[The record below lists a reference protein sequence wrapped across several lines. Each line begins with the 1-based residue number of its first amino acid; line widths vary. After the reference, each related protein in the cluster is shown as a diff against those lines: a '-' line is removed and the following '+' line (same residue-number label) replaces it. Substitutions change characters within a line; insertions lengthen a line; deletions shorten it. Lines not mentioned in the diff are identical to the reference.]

1 MDTTGEPAKRKQ
13 VLIEPKAYGEA
24 QEVLYDSVLRLW
36 EVVDNLSRLRP
47 TKSEDYSVSIFGSA
61 RLLPNDDVYQQ
72 VKWLARELVNLGCHI
87 VTGGGPGLMQAANAG
102 AQEAAPHAPDRSVG
116 IRIELEFE
124 QETNPF
130 VGQVYEHKS
139 FFSRL
144 HHFVLRSNAF
154 VVVPGGIGTTLEMM
168 MIWQLLQV
176 RKLYDT
182 PFVLV
187 GQMWSDLVDWAERH
201 MIDHRPQL
209 ASPRDMTIPEC
220 VDSVQEAFELV
231 RLDYGRWQQLP

>member
-1 MDTTGEPAKRKQ
+1 MEINGEPSNKRP
-13 VLIEPKAYGEA
+13 VLLEPKSYDQA
-24 QEVLYDSVLRLW
+24 QEILYDSVLRLW

-47 TKSEDYSVSIFGSA
+47 SKSEYYSVSIFGSA
-61 RLLPNDDVYQQ
+61 RLTPDDDIYRG
-72 VKWLARELVNLGCHI
+72 VKWLAREIVDLGCHI

-102 AQEAAPHAPDRSVG
+102 AQEAAPNSPDRSVG

-154 VVVPGGIGTTLEMM
+154 VVVPGGIGTSLEMM

-187 GQMWSDLVDWAERH
+187 GSMWSDLVEWAERY
-201 MIDHRPQL
+201 MIDHKPQL
-209 ASPRDMTIPEC
+209 AWPRDMTIPSC
-220 VDSVQEAFELV
+220 VGTVEEAFDLI
-231 RLDYGRWQQLP
+231 RLDYARWQELP

>member
-1 MDTTGEPAKRKQ
+1 MTPDDKVKKKPI
-13 VLIEPKAYGEA
+13 LIEPQAYDQAHEI
-24 QEVLYDSVLRLW
+24 LYDSVLHLW

-47 TKSEDYSVSIFGSA
+47 RKSEYYSVSIFGSA
-61 RLLPNDDVYQQ
+61 RIKPKDVIYGE
-72 VKWLARELVNLGCHI
+72 VKWLAGELVDLGCHI

-102 AQEAAPHAPDRSVG
+102 AQEAAPDAPERSVG

-124 QETNPF
+124 QEANPF
-130 VGQVYEHKS
+130 VGRVYEHKT

-154 VVVPGGIGTTLEMM
+154 VVVSGGIGTSLEMM

-176 RKLYDT
+176 QNIYDT

-187 GQMWSDLVDWAERH
+187 GPMWSELVDWAERC
-201 MIDHRPQL
+201 MIDAQPQL
-209 ASPRDMTIPEC
+209 ASPRDMTIPDC
-220 VDSVQEAFELV
+220 VTTVEEALELI
-231 RLDYGRWQQLP
+231 RADYARWQE

>member
-1 MDTTGEPAKRKQ
+1 M
-13 VLIEPKAYGEA
+13 EPKSYDQA

-47 TKSEDYSVSIFGSA
+47 TKSEYYSVSIFGSA
-61 RLLPNDDVYQQ
+61 RLLPDDDDYNH
-72 VKWLARELVNLGCHI
+72 VKWLARELVNSGCHI

-102 AQEAAPHAPDRSVG
+102 AQEAAPNAPDRSVG

-154 VVVPGGIGTTLEMM
+154 VVVSGGIGTSLEMM

-187 GQMWSDLVDWAERH
+187 GHMWSELVEWAELH
-201 MIDHRPQL
+201 MINHKPQL
-209 ASPRDMTIPEC
+209 ASPRDMTIPSC
-220 VDSVQEAFELV
+220 VKTVQEAFDLV

>member
-1 MDTTGEPAKRKQ
+1 MAVNNEPAKKKP
-13 VLIEPKAYGEA
+13 VLLEPRSYDQA

-47 TKSEDYSVSIFGSA
+47 TKSEYYSVSIFGSA
-61 RLLPNDDVYQQ
+61 RLLPDDDVYKD
-72 VKWLARELVNLGCHI
+72 VKWLARELVDLGCHI

-102 AQEAAPHAPDRSVG
+102 AKEAAPNAPERSIG

-154 VVVPGGIGTTLEMM
+154 LVVPGGIGTSLEMM

-187 GQMWSDLVDWAERH
+187 GTMWSELVEWAERY
-201 MIDHRPQL
+201 MLDHKPQL
-209 ASPRDMTIPEC
+209 ASPRDMTIPSC
-220 VDSVQEAFELV
+220 VNRVDEALNLV
-231 RLDYGRWQQLP
+231 RVDYDRWKKLP

>member
-47 TKSEDYSVSIFGSA
+47 TKSENYSVSIFGSA
-61 RLLPNDDVYQQ
+61 RLLPSDDVYEQ
-72 VKWLARELVNLGCHI
+72 VKWLARELVNLGCVI

-102 AQEAAPHAPDRSVG
+102 ALEAAPNAPDRSVG
-116 IRIELEFE
+116 IRVELEFE

-130 VGQVYEHKS
+130 VGQVYEHKT

-187 GQMWSDLVDWAERH
+187 GEMWSDLVDWAERH
-201 MIDHRPQL
+201 MIDHHPQL

-220 VDSVQEAFELV
+220 VGSVEEAFELV
-231 RLDYGRWQQLP
+231 RLDYGRWQQTA